1 MTLHFIIFILV
12 YVSESY
18 WIKKQLEM
26 KNSNYKCPL
35 DGCWNDVP
43 SKITNDCRVKEKCQN
58 KEKWIDEKKTKTKIV
73 NKFFSVLRSVAT
85 WAHMNWNNCQKNI
98 KSNHMCFTS
107 VNRKHF
113 TKKMIQNKC
122 NRGKLLLKYHV
133 NWLCSN

>member
-1 MTLHFIIFILV
+1 MQSQFAVKQKFVFGPHNVTLHIIIFILV

-58 KEKWIDEKKTKTKIV
+58 KEKWIDEKKPKQKLST
-73 NKFFSVLRSVAT
+73 NFSRFYVLLPHEPIWIGTIAKRT
-85 WAHMNWNNCQKNI
+85 
-98 KSNHMCFTS
+98 
-107 VNRKHF
+107 
-113 TKKMIQNKC
+113 
-122 NRGKLLLKYHV
+122 
-133 NWLCSN
+133 